1 MAFVPITESGLDWEF
16 DNSGFP
22 GGSFMFGN
30 TINVNGTYPSGSPEW
45 FIRIVDPGQTVTIRF
60 QLFDYRA
67 EPSDGPGTGYVGPA
81 SVVVES
87 GTDQENQTAPS
98 AGVVSDFTPNPVDL
112 PVVFS
117 GDGIINFYP
126 TRWASDST
134 EEYQC
139 EVYVEIGAGPGPEPE
154 TPSGTKRTAPQ
165 KAYETDKGWS
175 FDGNYIPHF
184 VILNWYFADNPVI
197 YKGFQKVRIHGLSKG
212 RSFLQLS
219 VNGIEDDYVNE
230 ADGFTTPQYIDIPKA
245 ATFVVEDFKPATNY
259 TDTANRGLGVQFK
272 FEGRNTNIAL
282 PEPAHVIQVLV
293 LQGTPDSTGKRA
305 N

>member
-1 MAFVPITESGLDWEF
+1 MAWIGISRTP
-16 DNSGFP
+16 P
-22 GGSFMFGN
+22 QY
-30 TINVNGTYPSGSPEW
+30 TYE
-45 FIRIVDPGQTVTIRF
+45 
-60 QLFDYRA
+60 L
-67 EPSDGPGTGYVGPA
+67 
-81 SVVVES
+81 
-87 GTDQENQTAPS
+87 
-98 AGVVSDFTPNPVDL
+98 
-112 PVVFS
+112 
-117 GDGIINFYP
+117 
-126 TRWASDST
+126 
-134 EEYQC
+134 
-139 EVYVEIGAGPGPEPE
+139 
-154 TPSGTKRTAPQ
+154 
-165 KAYETDKGWS
+165 DKGWT

-245 ATFVVEDFKPATNY
+245 ATFVVEDFKPTTNY
-259 TDTANRGLGVQFK
+259 TDTSNRGLGVQFK

-293 LQGTPDSTGKRA
+293 LQSTPDSTGKRA

>member
-1 MAFVPITESGLDWEF
+1 MNLLINSSLWQDGNGDIPPSNGVEWNGSAWIANIAGAFATEAPGVMRTNTPATAGDTVTGTLTYNITEIPEESQSLYFLVYDASTEETIYYTQIYNFGDPVPKTGTVDLD
-16 DNSGFP
+16 
-22 GGSFMFGN
+22 
-30 TINVNGTYPSGSPEW
+30 
-45 FIRIVDPGQTVTIRF
+45 VTIPF
-60 QLFDYRA
+60 
-67 EPSDGPGTGYVGPA
+67 SSVIVVGVSNA
-81 SVVVES
+81 SE
-87 GTDQENQTAPS
+87 TI
-98 AGVVSDFTPNPVDL
+98 TPNPLGGYGLYGTTTITLDSQ
-112 PVVFS
+112 PSS
-117 GDGIINFYP
+117 GI
-126 TRWASDST
+126 
-134 EEYQC
+134 
-139 EVYVEIGAGPGPEPE
+139 
-154 TPSGTKRTAPQ
+154 KRTAPQ

-245 ATFVVEDFKPATNY
+245 ATFVVEDFKPTTNY
-259 TDTANRGLGVQFK
+259 TDTSNRGLGVQFK

-293 LQGTPDSTGKRA
+293 LQSTPDSTGKRA